1 MQKYQEVA
9 NLLMNV
15 DGGGPIQGSYC
26 EDIQAFLMPY
36 LQRITKRRAPL
47 TIEQLYALH
56 A

>member
-15 DGGGPIQGSYC
+15 DGGGPIQDLIAKTSKP
-26 EDIQAFLMPY
+26 LMPY